1 MKSMIVVK
9 GPSGT
14 GKGTR
19 VVQFIEFLRTMFTPS
34 EITYTDGA
42 ERSGKLK
49 VKPLGLAFD
58 ELKLLFVG
66 CYTTSNK
73 SGLASWTSMDTLHAS
88 TGSGEVARDML
99 KSYADQGWT
108 LVCEG
113 EPLMLSDKWRPKFL
127 FDYYGLDTLSLIYF
141 HYVNRE
147 DYDARIV
154 GRSGKKAGDSGWSRN
169 EGYPKEFQKS
179 VKEMINISGGH
190 AYMDTKIDEKG
201 ECVMFGE
208 NLTRRTEISLLPH
221 DADLACI
228 GRAIMFQLQ
237 QQGKLSE
244 IRQNVQTLSSGLEF
258 EKFCEENPMLRSVD
272 GPNPLAGRIGQP
284 EEVPQKPE
292 RSKSLMSLM
301 GR

>member
-19 VVQFIEFLRTMFTPS
+19 VVQFIEFLRTKFTPS

-169 EGYPKEFQKS
+169 EGYPKEYEKS
-179 VKEMINISGGH
+179 LKEMIAVSNGE
-190 AYMDTKIDEKG
+190 AYRDIDVSVKG
-201 ECVMFGE
+201 VCNMFGE
-208 NLTRRTEISLLPH
+208 RGRRTEISKLPH
-221 DADLACI
+221 NADLACI
-228 GRAIMFQLQ
+228 GRTILFQLH
-237 QQGKLSE
+237 QQGLPVSNFKS
-244 IRQNVQTLSSGLEF
+244 EF
-258 EKFCEENPMLRSVD
+258 EQFCEENPMLRSVD